1 MASDTHGNDAV
12 NTSATG
18 AGTTAAERASDNA
31 SSIDHVH
38 EKAPVVLTKKQK
50 LRRHCGRFKWWY
62 LAAAIIF
69 LIILLPILFL
79 VILPAIVRRI
89 VSDQTLP
96 VYSGT
101 FVAMTPEK
109 LMVSLETM
117 LDTPIPAV
125 IDETTLFLY
134 NSATQEG
141 DDFTPFLNISI
152 PSTHI
157 SKDTSIF
164 INNQTATV
172 TNETEL
178 EYWFNRVFDDPQV
191 DLSVRGDTTIHLSS
205 LHYGAHIDKTVE
217 FNSLDYLRGLSITD
231 MSLNF
236 PALDNGTNMQGTL
249 NIPNWG
255 VLALHLGDVSFNLLA
270 GDLRIGL
277 ITIFDLVMEPG
288 NNTLPFYGELFL
300 SEIVQNVGKFLDA
313 EADSLNDGQIQIDA
327 VGNQTV
333 IDGLH
338 IPYVER
344 ILNAKRL
351 HLYTS
356 VIDFA
361 SAFING
367 VSGGGNAS
375 IISVVSE
382 VVGNNTLIEQALEH
396 WNTTERAASS
406 SEARARSFNP
416 KRNMALLKLG
426 MKMMARGNNLY
437 GF

>member
-1 MASDTHGNDAV
+1 MH
-12 NTSATG
+12 
-18 AGTTAAERASDNA
+18 
-31 SSIDHVH
+31 
-38 EKAPVVLTKKQK
+38 
-50 LRRHCGRFKWWY
+50 
-62 LAAAIIF
+62 
-69 LIILLPILFL
+69 
-79 VILPAIVRRI
+79 
-89 VSDQTLP
+89 
-96 VYSGT
+96 
-101 FVAMTPEK
+101 
-109 LMVSLETM
+109 
-117 LDTPIPAV
+117 
-125 IDETTLFLY
+125 
-134 NSATQEG
+134 
-141 DDFTPFLNISI
+141 
-152 PSTHI
+152 
-157 SKDTSIF
+157 
-164 INNQTATV
+164 
-172 TNETEL
+172 
-178 EYWFNRVFDDPQV
+178 
-191 DLSVRGDTTIHLSS
+191 
-205 LHYGAHIDKTVE
+205 
-217 FNSLDYLRGLSITD
+217 
-231 MSLNF
+231 
-236 PALDNGTNMQGTL
+236 GTL

-277 ITIFDLVMEPG
+277 ITIYDLVMEPG

-313 EADSLNDGQIQIDA
+313 EADSLNNGQIQIDA

-382 VVGNNTLIEQALEH
+382 VVGNSTLIEQALEH
-396 WNTTERAASS
+396 WNTTEKAASS

-426 MKMMARGNNLY
+426 MKMMARGHNLN